1 VKLKRRDSDLL
12 YHLQGRQI
20 NEEKE
25 KGRGGEGE
33 GEGERREGGG
43 RGKGLIG
50 WVGVALIEVI

>member
-1 VKLKRRDSDLL
+1 MKLKRRDSDLL

-25 KGRGGEGE
+25 KEKGMGGGGAE
-33 GEGERREGGG
+33 EGGR

>member
-20 NEEKE
+20 NEEK
-25 KGRGGEGE
+25 GRGGGGGE
-33 GEGERREGGG
+33 EGGR

>member
-1 VKLKRRDSDLL
+1 
-12 YHLQGRQI
+12 LQRRQI

-25 KGRGGEGE
+25 KRR
-33 GEGERREGGG
+33 GERREEG